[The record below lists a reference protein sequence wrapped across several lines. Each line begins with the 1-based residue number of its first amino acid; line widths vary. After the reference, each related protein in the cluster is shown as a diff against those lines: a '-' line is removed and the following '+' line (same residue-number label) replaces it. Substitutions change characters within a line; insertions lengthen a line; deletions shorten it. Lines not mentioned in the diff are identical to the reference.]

1 MEAKDL
7 HALRARPEYLGQPLH
22 CGAHGGAP
30 GTDSNDTQ
38 QHILPPDNFQTP
50 LTTTAQTDQFYFFLK
65 KKKKKGKGTNQAT
78 KTRQP
83 PGSQGYWACV
93 SVGRP
98 LYPLKST
105 PLDRSLNTLLDVG
118 GAV

>member
-1 MEAKDL
+1 MWQKTPMEAKDL

-65 KKKKKGKGTNQAT
+65 KKKKKEKEPTKQQKQGSHLAPKGTGHASQWAGPST
-78 KTRQP
+78 HLSP
-83 PGSQGYWACV
+83 PH
-93 SVGRP
+93 
-98 LYPLKST
+98 LT
-105 PLDRSLNTLLDVG
+105 
-118 GAV
+118 AV